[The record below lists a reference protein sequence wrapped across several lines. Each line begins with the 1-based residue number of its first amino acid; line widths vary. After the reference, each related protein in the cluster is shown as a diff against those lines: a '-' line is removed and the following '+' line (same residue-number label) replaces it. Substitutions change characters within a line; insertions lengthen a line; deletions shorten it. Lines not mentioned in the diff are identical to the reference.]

1 MTVQLHRNTTKL
13 RRTCL
18 AWGLFGALVWLA
30 ARWAGADPD
39 HFHHGKAPFYE
50 VVSVVMVA
58 VSLLAWLLLLWS
70 FLMKIDVD
78 GLTLRLRGITTR
90 LPWESVE
97 SLTVTK
103 VGDSWEAPNLEI
115 RLAPGV
121 KLGGRLASKRAGRR
135 IYSLLAL
142 DNFDAAPEEVIAV
155 LQRYGGGR
163 VDAQEYLQ
171 HRAAKRAVARYMR
184 GDAVQA
190 DPHLVEYM
198 AAQRS
203 IEAEKREIPSSG
215 DDQDPDSTRNDH
227 GSRD

>member
-1 MTVQLHRNTTKL
+1 MTVQLHRNTTRL
-13 RRTCL
+13 RKTCL

-30 ARWAGADPD
+30 AQWAGANPD
-39 HFHHGKAPFYE
+39 HFHHSKAPFYE
-50 VVSVVMVA
+50 VVSAAIVA
-58 VSLLAWLLLLWS
+58 VSLLAWLMLLWP
-70 FLMKIDVD
+70 FLMKVDVD

-97 SLTVTK
+97 SLIVMK
-103 VGDSWEAPNLEI
+103 AGESWEAPNMEI

-121 KLGGRLASKRAGRR
+121 KLGGRVATKRNGRR

-142 DNFDAAPEEVIAV
+142 DSFTVAPEEVIAA

-184 GDAVQA
+184 GDEVQA
-190 DPHLVEYM
+190 DPHLAEYM

-203 IEAEKREIPSSG
+203 TEAEKREKLSSG
-215 DDQDPDSTRNDH
+215 DDQEPDSLT
-227 GSRD
+227 SS